1 MGSSYTLLILIIF
14 NGINFLLIIKMLED
28 PKPYY
33 VLLFIV
39 LIFIFLWFFIGGKEC
54 EFIGLKPLNPDH
66 ILSYADSYYSPK
78 KFKKHLKTESNTSS
92 DQSKK
97 DIIETNDFND
107 KDDKICID
115 TTPEL
120 PPEFTRQTCVVN
132 NDKFLSRGEKI
143 CRDTMEKIYGVP
155 FKNTRPSWLKND
167 TTGRNLELDCYN
179 EKLKMAVEYQGIFH
193 TKFPNFFHKTLNE
206 FKEVQRRDKLKIK
219 ICKQEGVHLIVVPHN
234 VPFDLIPTYIM
245 YHLPEVVKQRMKH
258 EKII

>member
-1 MGSSYTLLILIIF
+1 
-14 NGINFLLIIKMLED
+14 MLED

-33 VLLFIV
+33 VLLVII

-78 KFKKHLKTESNTSS
+78 KFKKHLKNIETNSSNESNTSEENQN
-92 DQSKK
+92 DQLEKG
-97 DIIETNDFND
+97 DVEN
-107 KDDKICID
+107 ICID
-115 TTPEL
+115 ITPEL

-132 NDKFLSRGEKI
+132 NDKFLSRGERI

-179 EKLKMAVEYQGIFH
+179 DKLKMAVEYQGIFH
-193 TKFPNFFHKTLNE
+193 TKYPNFFHKTLDE

-245 YHLPEVVKQRMKH
+245 YHLPEVVKQRIKH